1 MMYRSDMPVTARS
14 ANSLIP
20 AARVSAEGLIGSP
33 VRAGTYRLEVGEE
46 VVTGWHFH
54 DRHQLE
60 YAFEGVAQVETETA
74 RYLLPPQQAVWIPA
88 GVYHSSTLT
97 NVKAVSVFFDPD
109 MGMPAGDRVR
119 ILAAAPVIREMILY
133 ARRWPVSRSSSD
145 QMADA
150 FFEALAY
157 LVAEWLDHETPLCLP
172 TAQDPLVASAMRYTA
187 EHLAGVTVGDVC
199 RAVGASERSLRRT
212 FHAATGMSWRKYL
225 QESRLLEAMALL
237 AGGDDNLLAIAVAVG
252 FDSASAF
259 SRAFG
264 RYVGESPHAY
274 RRRIRSAEFR
284 GLPDIDTAPGEAD
297 SVIREWSHFERG
309 PDL

>member
-1 MMYRSDMPVTARS
+1 MPVTARS

-20 AARVSAEGLIGSP
+20 AATVEGQGVVATP
-33 VRAGTYRLEVGEE
+33 VRAGAYTLEVGEE
-46 VVTGWHFH
+46 AVTGWHSH

-60 YAFEGVAQVETETA
+60 YAFEGVAQVETEKA

-97 NVKAVSVFFDPD
+97 NVKAVSVFFDPA

-150 FFEALAY
+150 FFEVLAY

-172 TAQDPLVASAMRYTA
+172 AAQDPLVADAMRYTD
-187 EHLAGVTVGDVC
+187 EHLAGVTIGDVC
-199 RAVGASERSLRRT
+199 RAVGASERTLRRT
-212 FHAATGMSWRKYL
+212 FLAVTGMPWRKYL

-237 AGGDDNLLAIAVAVG
+237 AGGDDNLLAIAMEVG

-274 RRRIRSAEFR
+274 RKRIRSSEFR
-284 GLPDIDTAPGEAD
+284 ALPDIDAPPREAER
-297 SVIREWSHFERG
+297 VVREWSHFGADADR
-309 PDL
+309 

>member
-1 MMYRSDMPVTARS
+1 
-14 ANSLIP
+14 
-20 AARVSAEGLIGSP
+20 
-33 VRAGTYRLEVGEE
+33 
-46 VVTGWHFH
+46 
-54 DRHQLE
+54 
-60 YAFEGVAQVETETA
+60 
-74 RYLLPPQQAVWIPA
+74 
-88 GVYHSSTLT
+88 
-97 NVKAVSVFFDPD
+97 

-172 TAQDPLVASAMRYTA
+172 DGPRPPGRRAPCGTPPNIS
-187 EHLAGVTVGDVC
+187 AGVTMGDVC
-199 RAVGASERSLRRT
+199 RAVGASERTLRRT
-212 FHAATGMSWRKYL
+212 FLAATGMSWRKYL

-274 RRRIRSAEFR
+274 RKRIRSAEFR
-284 GLPDIDTAPGEAD
+284 GLPDIDHRAEGDRERRTGVVALREGPGPVVRFRPCWAEHPRSLGGRCHALLELLHR
-297 SVIREWSHFERG
+297 V
-309 PDL
+309 P